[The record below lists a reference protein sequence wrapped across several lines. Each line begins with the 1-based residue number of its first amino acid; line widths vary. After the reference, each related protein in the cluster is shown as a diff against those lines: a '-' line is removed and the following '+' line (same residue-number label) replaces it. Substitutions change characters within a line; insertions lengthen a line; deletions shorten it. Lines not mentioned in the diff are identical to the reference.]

1 MKLRCVIL
9 VCLAA
14 LVVVGIAVSGA
25 YAQRMPREPDFSEQ
39 VDSFYDT
46 LAEKPNQD
54 KFFSILIFI
63 VLGGACTYAEMRG
76 IKKVV
81 SEG

>member
-1 MKLRCVIL
+1 MKPRCVIL
-9 VCLAA
+9 VCLAV
-14 LVVVGIAVSGA
+14 LVVIGIAVSGA
-25 YAQRMPREPDFSEQ
+25 YAQRMQDQPELYEQ
-39 VDSFYDT
+39 VDTLYDR

-81 SEG
+81 SAD